1 MTSMTWCIRACARL
15 SQRRIRACCACPRG
29 GEMHVG
35 EIRLRSHMHI
45 LKTDS
50 IHFSAAT
57 GPALKRRCGPAWQP
71 YTVCGC
77 RA

>member
-1 MTSMTWCIRACARL
+1 MKTMSCLPRARARV
-15 SQRRIRACCACPRG
+15 SQRRLGAGCARPRG
-29 GEMHVG
+29 GDTHIG
-35 EIRLRSHMHI
+35 EIRWRAHKHI

-57 GPALKRRCGPAWQP
+57 GPALKRHCGPRMAAVA
-71 YTVCGC
+71 VCGC